1 MAQFGELQ
9 MEGLETTQICYFTT
23 NIISFVEVAVPKSQ
37 MAAGERPL
45 EASGKNVCFCLSQPF
60 LATCYLGPQAT
71 TLHLQRHCWVQPV

>member
-45 EASGKNVCFCLSQPF
+45 EASERMFCFSGPISFGCLS
-60 LATCYLGPQAT
+60 ANRRLGQEF
-71 TLHLQRHCWVQPV
+71 